1 MANVAASA
9 KLGGGFGP
17 IFPNQSAK
25 CVCVS
30 FATTDATDTLIFD
43 TSNVGKENAIK
54 NIRFAIVVGG
64 SGAYTSIVVASNLMT
79 VVGLGNNAAATNCV
93 ALIVGDSA

>member
-1 MANVAASA
+1 MANVAAST
-9 KLGGGFGP
+9 KLGQGFGQ

-30 FATTDATDTLIFD
+30 FATTDAADTLIFD

-54 NIRFAIVVGG
+54 KIVFAFVVGG
-64 SGAYTSIVVASNLMT
+64 SGAYTSVVIASNLMT
-79 VVGLGNNAAATNCV
+79 VTGLGNNAGATNSV
-93 ALIVGDSA
+93 ALIIGDSA